1 MQTIQIRGE
10 VHWKDV
16 SALPME
22 NQLNML
28 GVDVKRENS
37 LIFSMVWFLWLYS
50 DFKDISNSGPS
61 EESRF
66 M

>member
-1 MQTIQIRGE
+1 
-10 VHWKDV
+10 
-16 SALPME
+16 ME

-66 M
+66 MSNANCKTDIHLETLLDMQ